1 MTEMVLASA
10 QTPTLW
16 KPKGR
21 TTAKTAGKIV
31 TAFLDTATT
40 SFGRATHYN
49 TRDEQQ
55 AAELKCHEGLFNLER
70 DLYLAFMALPG
81 VTDRARQI
89 GLKKLLGTGRTSDAF
104 LTGEDERAVLYHLIQ
119 NLPPQRMLK
128 LLDAL
133 RMGNDK
139 LGIPKANNARTRK
152 LILRTLLSSRRLQ
165 LWAVKYRTKVR
176 RALTHAWG
184 QRTTS
189 IIGKI
194 LRKEPEARD
203 SKENSILQ
211 KQIIRFALTGRAMD
225 AVRAERAAGKSVAE
239 FVGQDREKAL
249 VALQSVGFV
258 LDIRDRLTL
267 PLFKAFVEAKDDL
280 SKGKRL
286 PPEVLEGIRSTYHK
300 DVPKEEIIKLTA
312 RTMTKGQ
319 KLAVQ
324 KRAKKAGVR
333 VDVDLTAQEAVKLYI
348 YAFENGM
355 TDEIAEAL
363 EKKGADAAKRFPVSF
378 NRVGIL
384 VDASRSMEGSTTQ
397 KLRPMAA
404 TLAMKDML
412 SCTAPVA
419 DITYAGGEDKNGLL
433 HPAGDTQL
441 AEALLALIADA
452 PDAIFVLSDGYENS
466 PSGRCAEVLEQV
478 KDLGLEVPV
487 YHLNPVFA
495 AEASGVRELAKGLA
509 TTLPVQGPASLG
521 TTFIRGMIEQD
532 PIRGI
537 NALLRAALT
546 TGPVERKLLA
556 S

>member
-1 MTEMVLASA
+1 MTEMVLASKT
-10 QTPTLW
+10 TPTLW

-21 TTAKTAGKIV
+21 TTAKIAGEIV

-55 AAELKCHEGLFNLER
+55 AAELKTHEALFSLER

-89 GLKKLLGTGRTSDAF
+89 GLKKLLGSSRGGDAF

-133 RMGNDK
+133 RVGNDK

-194 LRKEPEARD
+194 LRKEPDMRTP
-203 SKENSILQ
+203 KENSILQ
-211 KQIIRFALTGRAMD
+211 KQIIKFALSGTSLRELRESDRAMAD
-225 AVRAERAAGKSVAE
+225 IKKETVEKMAVV
-239 FVGQDREKAL
+239 
-249 VALQSVGFV
+249 LQSVGFV

-312 RTMTKGQ
+312 RTMTSGQ

-324 KRAKKAGVR
+324 KRAKKAGVQ

-363 EKKGADAAKRFPVSF
+363 EKKGADAAKRFPVAF
-378 NRVGIL
+378 DRVGIL
-384 VDASRSMEGSTTQ
+384 VDASRSMIGSSTQ
-397 KLRPMAA
+397 RLRPMAA

-412 SCTAPVA
+412 SCTAPHA
-419 DITYAGGEDKNGLL
+419 DIAYAGGENRNGLL

-441 AEALLALIADA
+441 AEALLALIADG
-452 PDAIFVLSDGYENS
+452 PDAIFILSDGYENA
-466 PSGRCAEVLEQV
+466 PSGRCSEVLEQV
-478 KDLGLEVPV
+478 RDMGLSVPV

-495 AEASGVRELAKGLA
+495 AEAGGVRELAKGLA

-521 TTFIRGMIEQD
+521 TTFIRGIIEQD
-532 PIRGI
+532 PVQGI